1 MKLIYNHN
9 CKNCQWHCPVRL
21 FHHLRARGIGVYVWV
36 LNSEAEYEKAFR
48 SGVSGVMTD
57 YPAKLR
63 SFLDANP
70 ALHTCADEQ

>member
-1 MKLIYNHN
+1 M
-9 CKNCQWHCPVRL
+9 
-21 FHHLRARGIGVYVWV
+21 RARGIGVYVWV

-48 SGVSGVMTD
+48 SGVTGVMTD

-70 ALHTCADEQ
+70 ALQPSETR